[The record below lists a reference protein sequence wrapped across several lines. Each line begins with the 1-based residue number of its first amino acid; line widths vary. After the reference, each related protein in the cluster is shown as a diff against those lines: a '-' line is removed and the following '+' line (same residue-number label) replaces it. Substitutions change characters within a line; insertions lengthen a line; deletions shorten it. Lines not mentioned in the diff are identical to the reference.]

1 MQYEVYHPITK
12 EQLNLSV
19 CEADTISLYIPVEL
33 NEELLAL
40 YEELQ
45 NSGYDLFN
53 IEDPFYNDICA
64 TYTTSDGTDVL
75 LSDRKNDYYSNNY
88 TTCQSNCEYAS
99 FNSESKLLKCE
110 CNVVAEDIDISDLDK
125 FSKNIYKNFYDVLKN
140 SNYKTLKCYKLV
152 FNSEFL
158 KKNIGSFVV
167 ISFFVLYLCSFIIY
181 TIKGIKS
188 LQEEAIMTLAN
199 KFTDVNI
206 KILEKSLLEGKIKDS
221 LKENKKIVEPP
232 PKKLKNKI
240 SDSNLIQE
248 GKNTEKKKKNKK
260 RKRRKARRARKSSRS
275 YRERKRSRNEI
286 NISVANSKIS
296 EFGTK
301 KNMNEETEKNKI
313 TIFKSSTSMNK
324 FNDIPNKQESN
335 LDDLDLNNLKYE
347 KAVDLDKRT
356 LFQIYWSRL
365 KSKHMIIY
373 TFFSWHNHNL
383 IYIKIARFI
392 FLICT
397 SMAMNVIFFS
407 DSSMH
412 KLYIDY
418 GVYNFLQQIPQI
430 IYSSLVSLVIEI
442 LIGFLSF
449 TDNNIYQIRQIEEF
463 EPEKIKKIFK
473 KMKIKLIMFFV
484 VTFLFFAFYWYLIS
498 SFCAVYT
505 NTQVTYIKDSV
516 SSFCLGLV
524 YPFII
529 QFFFALLRIFALRD
543 KNSCSSFL
551 YKFC

>member
-1 MQYEVYHPITK
+1 M
-12 EQLNLSV
+12 
-19 CEADTISLYIPVEL
+19 EL
-33 NEELLAL
+33 M
-40 YEELQ
+40 
-45 NSGYDLFN
+45 
-53 IEDPFYNDICA
+53 FY
-64 TYTTSDGTDVL
+64 
-75 LSDRKNDYYSNNY
+75 
-88 TTCQSNCEYAS
+88 
-99 FNSESKLLKCE
+99 
-110 CNVVAEDIDISDLDK
+110 NVVAEDIDISDLDK

-181 TIKGIKS
+181 TIKGIKP
-188 LQEEAIMTLAN
+188 LQEEAIMTLVN

-232 PKKLKNKI
+232 PKKLKN
-240 SDSNLIQE
+240 
-248 GKNTEKKKKNKK
+248 
-260 RKRRKARRARKSSRS
+260 KARRARKSSRS

-313 TIFKSSTSMNK
+313 AIFKSSTSMNK

-373 TFFSWHNHNL
+373 TFFSWHDHNL
-383 IYIKIARFI
+383 IYIKVARFI

-412 KLYIDY
+412 KLYVDY

>member
-1 MQYEVYHPITK
+1 M
-12 EQLNLSV
+12 
-19 CEADTISLYIPVEL
+19 
-33 NEELLAL
+33 
-40 YEELQ
+40 
-45 NSGYDLFN
+45 
-53 IEDPFYNDICA
+53 
-64 TYTTSDGTDVL
+64 
-75 LSDRKNDYYSNNY
+75 
-88 TTCQSNCEYAS
+88 
-99 FNSESKLLKCE
+99 
-110 CNVVAEDIDISDLDK
+110 
-125 FSKNIYKNFYDVLKN
+125 KN

-206 KILEKSLLEGKIKDS
+206 KILGKSLLEGKIKDS

-260 RKRRKARRARKSSRS
+260 RKRRKARRARKSSKS

-356 LFQIYWSRL
+356 LFQIYRSRL

-383 IYIKIARFI
+383 IYIKVARFI
-392 FLICT
+392 FFICT

-473 KMKIKLIMFFV
+473 NIKIKLIMFFV

>member
-1 MQYEVYHPITK
+1 M
-12 EQLNLSV
+12 
-19 CEADTISLYIPVEL
+19 
-33 NEELLAL
+33 
-40 YEELQ
+40 
-45 NSGYDLFN
+45 
-53 IEDPFYNDICA
+53 
-64 TYTTSDGTDVL
+64 
-75 LSDRKNDYYSNNY
+75 
-88 TTCQSNCEYAS
+88 
-99 FNSESKLLKCE
+99 
-110 CNVVAEDIDISDLDK
+110 
-125 FSKNIYKNFYDVLKN
+125 KN

-206 KILEKSLLEGKIKDS
+206 KILEKSLLDGKMKDS

-248 GKNTEKKKKNKK
+248 GKNNEKKKKNKK

-383 IYIKIARFI
+383 IYIKVARFI

-412 KLYIDY
+412 KLYVDY

-529 QFFFALLRIFALRD
+529 QFCFALLRIFALRD